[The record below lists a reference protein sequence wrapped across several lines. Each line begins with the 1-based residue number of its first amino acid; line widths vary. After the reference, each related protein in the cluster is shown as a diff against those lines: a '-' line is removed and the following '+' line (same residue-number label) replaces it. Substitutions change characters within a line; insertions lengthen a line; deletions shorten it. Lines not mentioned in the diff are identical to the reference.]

1 MEEFL
6 LLGQIPGTNLVI
18 TFGQWAL
25 IFSLILTGVLLRRE
39 IRRNHEQQRQ
49 LSDTQSLMSK
59 RVDATI
65 LDQVAL

>member
-49 LSDTQSLMSK
+49 LSDTQLPMSK

>member
-25 IFSLILTGVLLRRE
+25 LFSLVLAAAVVRVELRRS
-39 IRRNHEQQRQ
+39 QDLKRQ
-49 LSDTQSLMSK
+49 LSDTQSLMAK